1 MGIFD
6 NAEMKAAKRRYKE
19 EIKLLADI
27 MRPTGKIFM
36 CAKWDDNLRVIS
48 IGAMGMS
55 TIVKYDTI
63 KDIQIHESVQQ
74 VTSTKS
80 SGREKRKGV
89 MTRAAVGTILMP
101 GVGTLAGA
109 LTAKKQSSIES
120 EAVTS
125 QQVTRTIVLTRDDPF
140 KTVLTIPYHPELE
153 AKLRS
158 ILAENL
164 AQTAA
169 AEQIA
174 ETSPVEQPQIVE
186 QSPQVEQITS
196 NISIADELIK
206 LKSLVDN
213 GILTEE
219 EFQAQKAKLLSQ

>member
-1 MGIFD
+1 MGFFD
-6 NAEMKAAKRRYKE
+6 SAEMKEAKRQYKE
-19 EIKLLADI
+19 EMKQLAES

-48 IGAMGMS
+48 LGSMGLG

-63 KDIQIHESVQQ
+63 KDIQVFESVKE

-80 SGREKRKGV
+80 KGEEKRKGV

-109 LTAKKQSSIES
+109 LTAKKQSTGEN
-120 EAVTS
+120 ETVTS

-140 KTVLTIPYHPELE
+140 KTVLNVPYNAELE
-153 AKLRS
+153 VKLRS

-164 AQTAA
+164 SQTAPV
-169 AEQIA
+169 EQIA
-174 ETSPVEQPQIVE
+174 EVPKVEE
-186 QSPQVEQITS
+186 T
-196 NISIADELIK
+196 ISSISVADELMK
-206 LKSLVDN
+206 LKELLDAGV
-213 GILTEE
+213 LTQE
-219 EFQAQKAKLLSQ
+219 EFTAQKQRLLQ

>member
-19 EIKLLADI
+19 EMKLLANI
-27 MRPTGKIFM
+27 MKPTGKIFM
-36 CAKWDDNLRVIS
+36 CAKWDDNLRLIS
-48 IGAMGMS
+48 IGSMGMS

-63 KDIQIHESVQQ
+63 KDIQIHESVQE

-89 MTRAAVGTILMP
+89 MTRAAVGTILAP

-109 LTAKKQSSIES
+109 LTAKKHSTGESQS
-120 EAVTS
+120 VTS
-125 QQVTRTIVLTRDDPF
+125 QEVTRTIVLTRDDPF

-169 AEQIA
+169 AEQIT
-174 ETSPVEQPQIVE
+174 ETSPIEQPQTVE
-186 QSPQVEQITS
+186 QTPQVEQIAS
-196 NISIADELIK
+196 NISAADELMK
-206 LKSLVDN
+206 LKELLDAGV
-213 GILTEE
+213 LTEE
-219 EFQAQKAKLLSQ
+219 EFAIQKQRLLR

>member
-1 MGIFD
+1 MGFFD
-6 NAEMKAAKRRYKE
+6 SAEMKEAKRQYKE
-19 EIKLLADI
+19 EMKQLAES

-48 IGAMGMS
+48 LGSMGLG

-63 KDIQIHESVQQ
+63 KDIQVFESVKE

-80 SGREKRKGV
+80 KGEEKRKGV

-109 LTAKKQSSIES
+109 LTAKKQSTGEN
-120 EAVTS
+120 ETVTS

-140 KTVLTIPYHPELE
+140 KTVLNVPYNAELE
-153 AKLRS
+153 VKLCS

-164 AQTAA
+164 SQTAPD
-169 AEQIA
+169 EQIA
-174 ETSPVEQPQIVE
+174 EVPKVEE
-186 QSPQVEQITS
+186 T
-196 NISIADELIK
+196 ISSISVADELMK
-206 LKSLVDN
+206 LKELLDA
-213 GILTEE
+213 GILTQE
-219 EFQAQKAKLLSQ
+219 EFTAQKQRLLQ

>member
-19 EIKLLADI
+19 EMKLLADI

-48 IGAMGMS
+48 IGSMGMS

-63 KDIQIHESVQQ
+63 KDIQVFESVKE

-80 SGREKRKGV
+80 KGKEKRKGV

-109 LTAKKQSSIES
+109 LTAKKQSTGES
-120 EAVTS
+120 ESVTS

-169 AEQIA
+169 AELIT
-174 ETSPVEQPQIVE
+174 ETFPIEQPQTVE
-186 QSPQVEQITS
+186 QSPQVERVAS
-196 NISIADELIK
+196 NISVADELIK
-206 LKSLVDN
+206 LKELLDAGV
-213 GILTEE
+213 LTEE
-219 EFQAQKAKLLSQ
+219 EFATQKQRLLR

>member
-1 MGIFD
+1 MGFFD
-6 NAEMKAAKRRYKE
+6 SAEMKEAKRQYKE
-19 EIKLLADI
+19 EMKQLAEA

-48 IGAMGMS
+48 LGSMGLG

-63 KDIQIHESVQQ
+63 KDIQVFESVKE

-80 SGREKRKGV
+80 KGEEKRKGV

-109 LTAKKQSSIES
+109 LTAKKQSTGEN
-120 EAVTS
+120 ETVTS

-140 KTVLTIPYHPELE
+140 KTVLNVPYNAELE
-153 AKLRS
+153 VKLCS

-164 AQTAA
+164 SQTAPD
-169 AEQIA
+169 EQIA
-174 ETSPVEQPQIVE
+174 EVPKVEE
-186 QSPQVEQITS
+186 T
-196 NISIADELIK
+196 ISSISVADELMK
-206 LKSLVDN
+206 LKELLDA
-213 GILTEE
+213 GILTQE
-219 EFQAQKAKLLSQ
+219 EFTAQKQQLLQ

>member
-6 NAEMKAAKRRYKE
+6 SAEMKAAKRRYKE
-19 EIKLLADI
+19 EMKLLADI

-63 KDIQIHESVQQ
+63 KDIQIHESVQE

-80 SGREKRKGV
+80 KGKEKRKGV

-109 LTAKKQSSIES
+109 LTAKKHSTGESQS
-120 EAVTS
+120 VTS
-125 QQVTRTIVLTRDDPF
+125 QQVTRAIVLTRDDPF

-174 ETSPVEQPQIVE
+174 KTPLVENTPPVEQL
-186 QSPQVEQITS
+186 PQVEQPVS
-196 NISIADELIK
+196 NISVADELIK
-206 LKSLVDN
+206 LKELLDAGV
-213 GILTEE
+213 LTEE
-219 EFQAQKAKLLSQ
+219 EFAIQKQRLLR

>member
-19 EIKLLADI
+19 EMKLLANI
-27 MRPTGKIFM
+27 MKPTGKIFM
-36 CAKWDDNLRVIS
+36 CAKWDDNLRLIS
-48 IGAMGMS
+48 IGSMGMS

-63 KDIQIHESVQQ
+63 KDIQIHESVQE

-89 MTRAAVGTILMP
+89 MTRAAVGTILAP

-109 LTAKKQSSIES
+109 LTAKKHSTGESQS
-120 EAVTS
+120 VTS
-125 QQVTRTIVLTRDDPF
+125 QEVTRTIVLTRDDPF

-169 AEQIA
+169 AEQIT
-174 ETSPVEQPQIVE
+174 ETSPIEQPQTVE
-186 QSPQVEQITS
+186 QTPQVEQIAS
-196 NISIADELIK
+196 NISVADELMK
-206 LKSLVDN
+206 LKELLDAGV
-213 GILTEE
+213 LTEE
-219 EFQAQKAKLLSQ
+219 EFAIQKQRLLR

>member
-6 NAEMKAAKRRYKE
+6 SAEMKEAKRQYKE
-19 EIKLLADI
+19 EMKQLAEA
-27 MRPTGKIFM
+27 MQPTGKIFM

-48 IGAMGMS
+48 LGSMGLS

-63 KDIQIHESVQQ
+63 KNIQVFESVKE

-80 SGREKRKGV
+80 KGKEKRKGV

-109 LTAKKQSSIES
+109 LTAKKQSTGES

-140 KTVLTIPYHPELE
+140 KTVLNVPYNAELE
-153 AKLRS
+153 VKLRS
-158 ILAENL
+158 ILAENIS
-164 AQTAA
+164 QTV
-169 AEQIA
+169 
-174 ETSPVEQPQIVE
+174 PVEQVAEAPQIE
-186 QSPQVEQITS
+186 QT
-196 NISIADELIK
+196 ISSISVADELMK
-206 LKSLVDN
+206 LKELLDAGV
-213 GILTEE
+213 LTQE
-219 EFQAQKAKLLSQ
+219 EFTAQKQRLLQ

>member
-1 MGIFD
+1 M
-6 NAEMKAAKRRYKE
+6 
-19 EIKLLADI
+19 
-27 MRPTGKIFM
+27 
-36 CAKWDDNLRVIS
+36 
-48 IGAMGMS
+48 
-55 TIVKYDTI
+55 
-63 KDIQIHESVQQ
+63 
-74 VTSTKS
+74 
-80 SGREKRKGV
+80 
-89 MTRAAVGTILMP
+89 
-101 GVGTLAGA
+101 
-109 LTAKKQSSIES
+109 
-120 EAVTS
+120 TS

>member
-6 NAEMKAAKRRYKE
+6 NAEMKAAKRQYQGE
-19 EIKLLADI
+19 MKLLADI
-27 MRPTGKIFM
+27 MKPTGKIFM

-48 IGAMGMS
+48 IGSMGMS

-63 KDIQIHESVQQ
+63 KDIQVYESVQE

-89 MTRAAVGTILMP
+89 MTRAAVGTILLP
-101 GVGTLAGA
+101 GAGPLAGA
-109 LTAKKQSSIES
+109 LTAKKQSSIET

-140 KTVLTIPYHPELE
+140 KTVLTIPYNQELE
-153 AKLRS
+153 VKLRS

-164 AQTAA
+164 SQAA
-169 AEQIA
+169 PVEQIA
-174 ETSPVEQPQIVE
+174 ETPLVENTPPVEQLQQIE
-186 QSPQVEQITS
+186 QPVS
-196 NISIADELIK
+196 NISVADELIK
-206 LKSLVDN
+206 LKELLDAGV
-213 GILTEE
+213 LTEE
-219 EFQAQKAKLLSQ
+219 EFATQKQRLLR

>member
-19 EIKLLADI
+19 EMKLLADI

-109 LTAKKQSSIES
+109 LTAKKQSAVES

-140 KTVLTIPYHPELE
+140 KTVLTVPYHPELE

-169 AEQIA
+169 VEQITEA
-174 ETSPVEQPQIVE
+174 SPIEQPQIVE
-186 QSPQVEQITS
+186 QTPQVEQIAS
-196 NISIADELIK
+196 NISVADELIK

>member
-6 NAEMKAAKRRYKE
+6 NAEMKAAKRQYKGE
-19 EIKLLADI
+19 MKLLADI
-27 MRPTGKIFM
+27 MKPTGKIFM

-48 IGAMGMS
+48 IGSMGMS

-63 KDIQIHESVQQ
+63 KNIQIHESVQE

-89 MTRAAVGTILMP
+89 MTRAAVGTILLP
-101 GVGTLAGA
+101 GAGTLAGA

-153 AKLRS
+153 VKLRS

-164 AQTAA
+164 AQT
-169 AEQIA
+169 ER
-174 ETSPVEQPQIVE
+174 
-186 QSPQVEQITS
+186 S
-196 NISIADELIK
+196 NRLQRLLPLNNLRWSNNLP
-206 LKSLVDN
+206 KSNRLPRTYLL
-213 GILTEE
+213 LTN
-219 EFQAQKAKLLSQ
+219 

>member
-6 NAEMKAAKRRYKE
+6 NVEMKAAKRRYKE
-19 EIKLLADI
+19 EMKLLANI
-27 MRPTGKIFM
+27 MKPTGKIFM

-48 IGAMGMS
+48 IGSMGMS

-63 KDIQIHESVQQ
+63 KDIQVYESVQE
-74 VTSTKS
+74 VTTTKS

-109 LTAKKQSSIES
+109 LTAKKQSAVES

-140 KTVLTIPYHPELE
+140 KTVLTFPYHPELE
-153 AKLRS
+153 IKLRS

-164 AQTAA
+164 AQTAVV
-169 AEQIA
+169 EQIA
-174 ETSPVEQPQIVE
+174 ETSHTEQPQTVE
-186 QSPQVEQITS
+186 QTPQVEQVNS
-196 NISIADELIK
+196 NISVADELIK
-206 LKSLVDN
+206 LKELLDAGV
-213 GILTEE
+213 LTEE
-219 EFQAQKAKLLSQ
+219 EFAAQKQRLLR

>member
-6 NAEMKAAKRRYKE
+6 NAEMKAAKRRYKGE
-19 EIKLLADI
+19 MKLLADI
-27 MRPTGKIFM
+27 MKPTGKIFM

-48 IGAMGMS
+48 IGSMGMG
-55 TIVKYDTI
+55 TLVKYDTI
-63 KDIQIHESVQQ
+63 KDIQIHESVQE

-80 SGREKRKGV
+80 SGRVKRKGV
-89 MTRAAVGTILMP
+89 MTRAAVGTLLMP

-109 LTAKKQSSIES
+109 LTAKKQSAVES

-153 AKLRS
+153 VKLRS

-164 AQTAA
+164 AQTEAV
-169 AEQIA
+169 EQIA
-174 ETSPVEQPQIVE
+174 ETSPIEQSQMVEQP
-186 QSPQVEQITS
+186 PQVEQIAS
-196 NISIADELIK
+196 NISVADELIK

-213 GILTEE
+213 GVLTEE
-219 EFQAQKAKLLSQ
+219 EFQEQKTKLLSQ

>member
-1 MGIFD
+1 MGFFD
-6 NAEMKAAKRRYKE
+6 NAEMKAAKSRYKGE
-19 EIKLLADI
+19 MKLLADI
-27 MRPTGKIFM
+27 MKPTGKIFM

-48 IGAMGMS
+48 IGSMGMS

-63 KDIQIHESVQQ
+63 KDIQVFETVKE

-80 SGREKRKGV
+80 KGKEKRKGV

-109 LTAKKQSSIES
+109 LTAKKQSTGES

-140 KTVLTIPYHPELE
+140 KTVLNIPYHPELE
-153 AKLRS
+153 VKLRS

-169 AEQIA
+169 VEQIA
-174 ETSPVEQPQIVE
+174 ETSPIEQPQTVEQP
-186 QSPQVEQITS
+186 PQVEQVNS
-196 NISIADELIK
+196 NISVADELIK
-206 LKSLVDN
+206 LKELLDAGV
-213 GILTEE
+213 LTEE
-219 EFQAQKAKLLSQ
+219 EFATQKQRLLR

>member
-19 EIKLLADI
+19 EMKLLADI
-27 MRPTGKIFM
+27 MKPTGKIFM

-48 IGAMGMS
+48 IGSMGMS

-63 KDIQIHESVQQ
+63 KDIQIHESVQE

-80 SGREKRKGV
+80 KGKEKRKGV

-109 LTAKKQSSIES
+109 LTAKKQSTGES

-169 AEQIA
+169 AEQI
-174 ETSPVEQPQIVE
+174 TKTFPIEQPQAVE
-186 QSPQVEQITS
+186 QSPQVERVAS
-196 NISIADELIK
+196 NISVADELIK
-206 LKSLVDN
+206 LKELLDAGV
-213 GILTEE
+213 LTEE
-219 EFQAQKAKLLSQ
+219 EFAIQKQRLLR

>member
-19 EIKLLADI
+19 EMKLLANI
-27 MRPTGKIFM
+27 MKPTGKIFM

-48 IGAMGMS
+48 IGSMGMS

-63 KDIQIHESVQQ
+63 KDIQVYESVQE
-74 VTSTKS
+74 VTTTKS
-80 SGREKRKGV
+80 NGREKRKGV

-109 LTAKKQSSIES
+109 LTAKKQSAVES

-125 QQVTRTIVLTRDDPF
+125 QQVTRTIMLTRDDPF
-140 KTVLTIPYHPELE
+140 KTVLNIPYHPELE
-153 AKLRS
+153 IKLRN

-169 AEQIA
+169 VEQIA
-174 ETSPVEQPQIVE
+174 ETSPIE
-186 QSPQVEQITS
+186 QSPQVVQAPQVEQIGS
-196 NISIADELIK
+196 NISVADELIK
-206 LKSLVDN
+206 LKELLDAGV
-213 GILTEE
+213 LTEE
-219 EFQAQKAKLLSQ
+219 EFAAQKQRLLR

>member
-19 EIKLLADI
+19 EMKLLANI
-27 MRPTGKIFM
+27 MKPTGKIFM

-48 IGAMGMS
+48 IGAMGLS

-63 KDIQIHESVQQ
+63 KDIQVYESVQE

-80 SGREKRKGV
+80 TGREKRKGV
-89 MTRAAVGTILMP
+89 VTRAAVGTILAP

-109 LTAKKQSSIES
+109 LTAKKHSTGESQS
-120 EAVTS
+120 VTS
-125 QQVTRTIVLTRDDPF
+125 QEVTRTIVLTRDDPF

-164 AQTAA
+164 AQTAT
-169 AEQIA
+169 AEQIT
-174 ETSPVEQPQIVE
+174 ETSPIEQPQIVE
-186 QSPQVEQITS
+186 QTPQVEQIAS
-196 NISIADELIK
+196 NISVADELIK
-206 LKSLVDN
+206 LKELLDAGV
-213 GILTEE
+213 LTEE
-219 EFQAQKAKLLSQ
+219 EFAIQKQRLLR

>member
-6 NAEMKAAKRRYKE
+6 NAEMKAAKRQYKGE
-19 EIKLLADI
+19 MKLLAEI
-27 MRPTGKIFM
+27 MKPTGKIFM

-48 IGAMGMS
+48 IGSMGMT

-63 KDIQIHESVQQ
+63 KDIQVFESVKE

-80 SGREKRKGV
+80 KGKEKRKGV
-89 MTRAAVGTILMP
+89 MTRAAVGTVLMP

-109 LTAKKQSSIES
+109 LTAKKQSTGES

-140 KTVLTIPYHPELE
+140 KTVLNIPYNQELE
-153 AKLRS
+153 VKLRS

-164 AQTAA
+164 SQAA
-169 AEQIA
+169 PVEQIA
-174 ETSPVEQPQIVE
+174 ETPLVENTPPVEQLQQIE
-186 QSPQVEQITS
+186 QPVS
-196 NISIADELIK
+196 NISVADELMK
-206 LKSLVDN
+206 LKELLDAGV
-213 GILTEE
+213 LTEE
-219 EFQAQKAKLLSQ
+219 EFATQKQRLLR

>member
-1 MGIFD
+1 MGFFD
-6 NAEMKAAKRRYKE
+6 SAEMKEAKRQYKE
-19 EIKLLADI
+19 EMKQLAEA

-48 IGAMGMS
+48 LGSMGLG

-63 KDIQIHESVQQ
+63 KDIQVFQSVKE

-80 SGREKRKGV
+80 KGEEKRKGV

-109 LTAKKQSSIES
+109 LTAKKQSTGEN
-120 EAVTS
+120 ETVTS

-140 KTVLTIPYHPELE
+140 KTVLNVPYNAELE
-153 AKLRS
+153 VKLRS

-164 AQTAA
+164 SQTAPV
-169 AEQIA
+169 EQIA
-174 ETSPVEQPQIVE
+174 EVPKVEE
-186 QSPQVEQITS
+186 T
-196 NISIADELIK
+196 ISSISVADELMK
-206 LKSLVDN
+206 LKELLDAGV
-213 GILTEE
+213 LTQE
-219 EFQAQKAKLLSQ
+219 EFTAQKQRLLQ

>member
-6 NAEMKAAKRRYKE
+6 NAEMKAAKRQYKGE
-19 EIKLLADI
+19 MKLLADI
-27 MRPTGKIFM
+27 MKPTGKIFM

-48 IGAMGMS
+48 IGSMGMS

-63 KDIQIHESVQQ
+63 KDIQVYASVQE

-89 MTRAAVGTILMP
+89 MTRAAVGTILLP
-101 GVGTLAGA
+101 GAGTLAGA
-109 LTAKKQSSIES
+109 LTAKKQSSIET

-140 KTVLTIPYHPELE
+140 KTVLTIPYNQELE
-153 AKLRS
+153 VKLRS

-164 AQTAA
+164 SQAA
-169 AEQIA
+169 PVEQIA
-174 ETSPVEQPQIVE
+174 ETPLVENTPPVEQLQQIE
-186 QSPQVEQITS
+186 QPVS
-196 NISIADELIK
+196 NISVADELIK
-206 LKSLVDN
+206 LKELLDAGV
-213 GILTEE
+213 LTEE
-219 EFQAQKAKLLSQ
+219 EFATQKQRLLR

>member
-19 EIKLLADI
+19 EMKLLADI

-80 SGREKRKGV
+80 NGREKRKGV

-169 AEQIA
+169 VEQITEA
-174 ETSPVEQPQIVE
+174 SPIEQPQIVE
-186 QSPQVEQITS
+186 QTPQVEQIAS
-196 NISIADELIK
+196 NISVADELIK

>member
-19 EIKLLADI
+19 EMKLLANI
-27 MRPTGKIFM
+27 MKPTGKIFM

-48 IGAMGMS
+48 IGSMGMS

-63 KDIQIHESVQQ
+63 KDIQVYESVQE
-74 VTSTKS
+74 VTTTKS

-89 MTRAAVGTILMP
+89 MTRAAVGTILVP

-109 LTAKKQSSIES
+109 LTAKKQSAVES

-125 QQVTRTIVLTRDDPF
+125 QQVTRTIMLTRDDPF
-140 KTVLTIPYHPELE
+140 KTVLNIPYHPELE
-153 AKLRS
+153 VKLRN

-169 AEQIA
+169 VEQIA
-174 ETSPVEQPQIVE
+174 ETSPIE
-186 QSPQVEQITS
+186 QSPQVVQAPQVEQIGS
-196 NISIADELIK
+196 NISVADELIK
-206 LKSLVDN
+206 LKELLDAGV
-213 GILTEE
+213 LTEE
-219 EFQAQKAKLLSQ
+219 EFAAQKQRLLR

>member
-19 EIKLLADI
+19 EMKLLADI

-48 IGAMGMS
+48 IGSMGMS

-63 KDIQIHESVQQ
+63 KDIQIHESVQE

-80 SGREKRKGV
+80 KGKEKRKGV

-109 LTAKKQSSIES
+109 LTAKKQSAGES

-169 AEQIA
+169 AEQIT
-174 ETSPVEQPQIVE
+174 ETSPIEQPQTVE
-186 QSPQVEQITS
+186 QSPQVERVAS
-196 NISIADELIK
+196 NISVADELIK
-206 LKSLVDN
+206 LKELLDAGV
-213 GILTEE
+213 LTEE
-219 EFQAQKAKLLSQ
+219 EFAIQKQRLLR

>member
-1 MGIFD
+1 MGFFD
-6 NAEMKAAKRRYKE
+6 NAEMKAAKSRYKGE
-19 EIKLLADI
+19 MKLLADI
-27 MRPTGKIFM
+27 MKPTGKIFM

-63 KDIQIHESVQQ
+63 KDIQIYESVQE

-89 MTRAAVGTILMP
+89 MTRAAVGTLLMP

-109 LTAKKQSSIES
+109 LTAKKQSAVES

-140 KTVLTIPYHPELE
+140 KTVLNIPYHPELE
-153 AKLRS
+153 VKLRS

-169 AEQIA
+169 VEQIA
-174 ETSPVEQPQIVE
+174 ETSPIEQPQTVE
-186 QSPQVEQITS
+186 QTPQVEQIAS
-196 NISIADELIK
+196 NISVADELIK
-206 LKSLVDN
+206 LKELLDAGV
-213 GILTEE
+213 LTEE
-219 EFQAQKAKLLSQ
+219 EFAIQKQRLLR

>member
-19 EIKLLADI
+19 EMKLLANI
-27 MRPTGKIFM
+27 MKPTGKIFM
-36 CAKWDDNLRVIS
+36 CAKWDDNLRLIS
-48 IGAMGMS
+48 IGSMGMS

-63 KDIQIHESVQQ
+63 KDIQVYESVQE
-74 VTSTKS
+74 VTTTKS
-80 SGREKRKGV
+80 NGREKRKGV

-109 LTAKKQSSIES
+109 LTAKKQSAVES

-125 QQVTRTIVLTRDDPF
+125 QQVTRTIMLTRDDPF
-140 KTVLTIPYHPELE
+140 KTVLNIPYHPELE
-153 AKLRS
+153 IKLRN

-169 AEQIA
+169 VEQIA
-174 ETSPVEQPQIVE
+174 ETSPIE
-186 QSPQVEQITS
+186 QSPQVVQAPQVEQIGS
-196 NISIADELIK
+196 NISVADELIK
-206 LKSLVDN
+206 LKELLDAGV
-213 GILTEE
+213 LTEE
-219 EFQAQKAKLLSQ
+219 EFAAQKQRLLR

>member
-6 NAEMKAAKRRYKE
+6 NAETKAAKRRYKE
-19 EIKLLADI
+19 EMKLLANI
-27 MRPTGKIFM
+27 MKPTGKIFM

-48 IGAMGMS
+48 IGSMGMG

-63 KDIQIHESVQQ
+63 KDIQVYESVQE
-74 VTSTKS
+74 VTTTKS

-109 LTAKKQSSIES
+109 LTAKKQSAVES

-125 QQVTRTIVLTRDDPF
+125 QQVTRTIMLTRDDPF
-140 KTVLTIPYHPELE
+140 KTVLNIPYHPELE
-153 AKLRS
+153 VKLRS

-164 AQTAA
+164 AQTTAV
-169 AEQIA
+169 EQIA
-174 ETSPVEQPQIVE
+174 EASPVEQPQTVE
-186 QSPQVEQITS
+186 QPPQVEQVNS
-196 NISIADELIK
+196 NISVADELIK
-206 LKSLVDN
+206 LKELLDAGV
-213 GILTEE
+213 LTEE
-219 EFQAQKAKLLSQ
+219 EFAIQKQRLLR

>member
-19 EIKLLADI
+19 EMKLLANI
-27 MRPTGKIFM
+27 MNPTGKIFM

-48 IGAMGMS
+48 IGSMGMS

-63 KDIQIHESVQQ
+63 KDIQVFESVKE

-80 SGREKRKGV
+80 KGKEKRKGV

-109 LTAKKQSSIES
+109 LTAKKQSTGES

-164 AQTAA
+164 AQKAA
-169 AEQIA
+169 AEKIT
-174 ETSPVEQPQIVE
+174 ETFPIEQPQTVE
-186 QSPQVEQITS
+186 QSPQVERVAS
-196 NISIADELIK
+196 NISVADELIK
-206 LKSLVDN
+206 LKELLDAGV
-213 GILTEE
+213 LTEE
-219 EFQAQKAKLLSQ
+219 EFATQKQRLLR

>member
-19 EIKLLADI
+19 EMKLLANI
-27 MRPTGKIFM
+27 MKPTGKIFM

-48 IGAMGMS
+48 IGSMGMS

-63 KDIQIHESVQQ
+63 KDIQIHESVQE

-89 MTRAAVGTILMP
+89 MTRAAVGTLLAP

-140 KTVLTIPYHPELE
+140 KTILTIPYHPELE
-153 AKLRS
+153 AKLRN

-169 AEQIA
+169 VEQITEA
-174 ETSPVEQPQIVE
+174 SPIEQPQIVE
-186 QSPQVEQITS
+186 QTPQVEQIAS
-196 NISIADELIK
+196 NISVADELIK